1 MIKKTEIT
9 FFAIEMHGFAA
20 KENNLC
26 ENALA
31 IPCNKRYC
39 KR

>member
-9 FFAIEMHGFAA
+9 FFAIEMHGIAA

-26 ENALA
+26 ENSLA